1 MSGIIAI
8 TGGIGSGKSVVSK
21 ILRCLGYYVYDCD
34 SEAKRIM
41 DTSEDIKRKLCELI
55 SKDSVQNGK
64 INRPLISKIVFED
77 KSKLTTLNNIVH
89 QFVLRDI
96 IKKSKDYNYFFFE
109 TAILHQSGF
118 DIICDEVWEV
128 TAPIETRINRVIKRN
143 GLPRKQVVDRINSQ
157 NYIPTQIH
165 KNVINILN
173 DDINPILPT
182 ILTLLKDLKYE

>member
-77 KSKLTTLNNIVH
+77 KRKLTTLNNIVH

-96 IKKSKDYNYFFFE
+96 INKSKDYKYFFFE
-109 TAILHQSGF
+109 TAILYQSGF
-118 DIICDEVWEV
+118 DKICDEVWEV

-143 GLPRKQVVDRINSQ
+143 CLLRKQVVDRIDSQ

-165 KNVINILN
+165 KNVINISN

-182 ILTLLKDLKYE
+182 ILSLLKDLKYE

>member
-1 MSGIIAI
+1 MSKIIAI

-21 ILRCLGYYVYDCD
+21 ILRCLGYCVYDCD

-41 DTSEDIKRKLCELI
+41 DTSEDIKLKLCELI

-109 TAILHQSGF
+109 TAILYQSGF
-118 DIICDEVWEV
+118 DKICDEVWEV

-182 ILTLLKDLKYE
+182 ILSLLKDLKYE